1 MIARLHATS
10 FPKPACAAA
19 TWCSPTARR
28 RIPSSRSR
36 CPNVQRLFTKHCSAR
51 KARLMRA
58 SRVPLAPKPAIIN
71 GAETDSPLRTLQLP
85 RTLLT
90 PQLHEVEMALVD
102 PKLKGVTPE
111 YVRERLSLFA
121 SEMLAGLSSLK
132 AQAPKSLLL
141 TEMDVSISNPAG
153 VCPTHMLAV
162 YSSRPTTT
170 TTSPRKVTLFPTH
183 QLVLAAHGAN
193 LPALPASS
201 ATHTSRTSAT
211 VAVVPLCLP
220 APAAFPLLQ
229 SYLYTKNAENLSNV
243 LFPSSTSPLDKVA
256 LQRHMGLI
264 HGLWADACALGVVD
278 EACGCC

>member
-10 FPKPACAAA
+10 FPKPACAAV

-90 PQLHEVEMALVD
+90 PQMHEVEMALVD
-102 PKLKGVTPE
+102 PELKGVTPE
-111 YVRERLSLFA
+111 YVRERLSL
-121 SEMLAGLSSLK
+121 MLAGLSSLK
-132 AQAPKSLLL
+132 AQAPKSLLPN
-141 TEMDVSISNPAG
+141 EMDVSISNPAG

-201 ATHTSRTSAT
+201 ATHTSGTSAT